1 MAGTT
6 TKGFRYPTSTD
17 APAVHTAIF
26 NLATDVDT
34 KLDSYTTTTLLAANY
49 STITAAQDSARVAG
63 FLAMA

>member
-17 APAVHTAIF
+17 TPAVHTAIF
-26 NLATDVDT
+26 NLATDIDT
-34 KLDSYTTTTLLAANY
+34 KFDSYTTTTLLAANY
-49 STITAAQDSARVAG
+49 STITVAQDTARVAG

>member
-6 TKGFRYPTSTD
+6 SKGFRYPTSTD

-26 NLATDVDT
+26 NLATDIDT
-34 KLDSYTTTTLLAANY
+34 KFDSYTTTSTLT
-49 STITAAQDSARVAG
+49 STYATLTNSADNARIAG

>member
-34 KLDSYTTTTLLAANY
+34 KFDLYTTTTLLSANY
-49 STITAAQDSARVAG
+49 STITAAADSARVAG